1 MKKFI
6 KKKLKKHFTKDKPA
20 EVQLEEPEPESP
32 PLPEYT
38 WETEGIALTSEFPT
52 LLSFT
57 AFQKEILRNLLYKD
71 VLPDKYK
78 PDLWLIASGAK
89 RQMQNNPNYYSN
101 LVHNFPSF
109 IPCPAVKQIELDL
122 PRTCPNDPFFEDA
135 GNIQKLR
142 NVCLAYS
149 KRNINVGYCQG
160 FNFIIGR
167 FLKYYNDE
175 EKAFWL
181 FAQFIED
188 IVPCD
193 YFMGL
198 CGVMVDTD
206 ILMTC
211 IEMQYSSL
219 SEKFRTYYYN
229 TILTGLVSCFIH
241 IVNSDIS
248 EMILSFI
255 FLEGSTAMFD
265 VTLTLVRYLKSTYE
279 NVGISLDF
287 SELSTYNTDILKMNS
302 VETHSHFRE
311 AFFSPKYVSEFCDEA
326 LESFRERARDE
337 MKKEVQRN
345 NDKKTKNGADNNNKL
360 LNSVFYNKKHECKH
374 IQCNKD
380 WPLCLY
386 DRDYRFEVQEYFVF
400 KTMGCPVVI
409 EEYFNG
415 KDYANKCR
423 DYKEEG
429 PNVNENELLTQ
440 AKIFKDLL
448 IQRRDHLCDS
458 QDHFVENTIN
468 AYKTNDIIKQ
478 SHIAEMNNKISLYK
492 DNIINEYDDGI
503 DIIKASKIVLEKKN
517 LYKDDDDSNDNDDN
531 GNAEDTNALID
542 DLDKFIKDINS
553 SLDSNN

>member
-32 PLPEYT
+32 PFPEYT

-122 PRTCPNDPFFEDA
+122 PRTYPNDPFFEDA